1 MAAKQ
6 LRSERT
12 AEWLTRAVL
21 VGLAALWMIPL
32 VWIVTM
38 SFKPNDVL
46 MMSTAGLLPIPF
58 TLKNFND
65 IFFVSMTP
73 RWLFNSTVVALG
85 TTALTL
91 VVASLAGYAFARLD
105 FPFKRTLFIVVLA
118 GLMVPEQALVIP
130 LHSVI
135 TSWDM
140 HNTHFAL
147 MAPRVALPVGVFLM
161 TQFFKA
167 VPKELEEAAALD
179 NASRFTIFRRIM
191 LPLSI
196 PALVTLGIYTFLHSW
211 NDFFWPLVSAT
222 NTNMYTITVG
232 LASLQGNFAQTEGL
246 GFIMATAVFASL
258 PIVVV
263 YLIFQK
269 YLVRGVAL
277 STGK

>member
-73 RWLFNSTVVALG
+73 RWLFNSAVVALG

-91 VVASLAGYAFARLD
+91 VVASLAGYAFARLE

-191 LPLSI
+191 LPLSM

-258 PIVVV
+258 PIVIV

>member
-1 MAAKQ
+1 VAAKQ

-12 AEWLTRAVL
+12 AEYLIRAFL
-21 VGLAALWMIPL
+21 VVLAALWVIPL
-32 VWIVTM
+32 IWIVAM

-58 TLKNFND
+58 TTKNFSD
-65 IFFVSMTP
+65 ILFVSTTP
-73 RWLFNSTVVALG
+73 RWLFNSAVVALG
-85 TTALTL
+85 TTTLTL
-91 VVASLAGYAFARLD
+91 VVASLAGYAFARLE
-105 FPFKRTLFIVVLA
+105 FPFKRTLFIIVLA

-130 LHSVI
+130 LHTVVA
-135 TSWDM
+135 SWDL

-167 VPKELEEAAALD
+167 VPRELEEAAAID
-179 NASRFTIFRRIM
+179 NAGRFTIFRRIM
-191 LPLSI
+191 LPLSV

-211 NDFFWPLVSAT
+211 NDFFWPLVSAS
-222 NTNMYTITVG
+222 NTRMYTITVG

-246 GFIMATAVFASL
+246 GFVMATAVFASL
-258 PIVVV
+258 PIVIV
-263 YLIFQK
+263 YLIFQR

>member
-1 MAAKQ
+1 MAARQ
-6 LRSERT
+6 LRSERG
-12 AEWLTRAVL
+12 AEYLIRAVL
-21 VGLAALWMIPL
+21 VVLAALWIIPL
-32 VWIVTM
+32 IWIVAM

-58 TLKNFND
+58 TWKNFND
-65 IFFVSMTP
+65 ILFVSMTP
-73 RWLFNSTVVALG
+73 RWLLNSAIVALG

-91 VVASLAGYAFARLD
+91 IVASLAGYAFARLD
-105 FPFKRTLFIVVLA
+105 FPFKRTLFVIVLA
-118 GLMVPEQALVIP
+118 GLMVPEQSLVIP
-130 LHSVI
+130 LHAVI
-135 TSWDM
+135 TSWDL

-167 VPKELEEAAALD
+167 IPKELEEAAAID

-191 LPLSI
+191 LPLSV
-196 PALVTLGIYTFLHSW
+196 PALVTLGIFTFLHSW

-222 NTNMYTITVG
+222 NTDMYTITVG

-246 GFIMATAVFASL
+246 GFLMATAVFASL
-258 PIVVV
+258 PIVIV

-269 YLVRGVAL
+269 YLVRGIAL

>member
-1 MAAKQ
+1 MATQQ
-6 LRSERT
+6 LRSERMN
-12 AEWLTRAVL
+12 EWIIRGIL
-21 VGLAALWMIPL
+21 VALAALWVIPL
-32 VWIVTM
+32 IWIVAM
-38 SFKPNDVL
+38 SFKPNQVL
-46 MMSTAGLLPIPF
+46 MMSTAGLLPVPF
-58 TLKNFND
+58 TLKNYND
-65 IFFVSMTP
+65 ILFVSMTP
-73 RWLFNSTVVALG
+73 RWLFNSAVVALG

-105 FPFKRTLFIVVLA
+105 FPFKRTLFIIVLA

-130 LHSVI
+130 LHAVV
-135 TSWDM
+135 TSWNL

-167 VPKELEEAAALD
+167 IPKELDEAAALD
-179 NASRFTIFRRIM
+179 NASRLTIFRRIM

-222 NTNMYTITVG
+222 NTDMYTITVG

-258 PIVVV
+258 PIVIV
-263 YLIFQK
+263 YLIFQR
-269 YLVRGVAL
+269 YLVRGIAL

>member
-91 VVASLAGYAFARLD
+91 VVASLAGYAFARLE

-135 TSWDM
+135 TGWDM

>member
-6 LRSERT
+6 LRSERA
-12 AEWLTRAVL
+12 AEWLIRSIL

-91 VVASLAGYAFARLD
+91 VVASLAGYAFARLE
-105 FPFKRTLFIVVLA
+105 FPFKRTLFIIVLA
-118 GLMVPEQALVIP
+118 GLMVPNQALVIP
-130 LHSVI
+130 LHTMVA
-135 TSWDM
+135 SWDL

-147 MAPRVALPVGVFLM
+147 MAPQVALPVGVFLM

-167 VPKELEEAAALD
+167 VPKELEEAAAID
-179 NASRFTIFRRIM
+179 SASRLTIFRRIM
-191 LPLSI
+191 LPLSV

-211 NDFFWPLVSAT
+211 NDFFWPLVSAS
-222 NTNMYTITVG
+222 NTDMYTITVG

-246 GFIMATAVFASL
+246 GFVMATAVFASL
-258 PIVVV
+258 PIVIV

>member
-6 LRSERT
+6 LRSERA
-12 AEWLTRAVL
+12 AEWLIRSIL

-91 VVASLAGYAFARLD
+91 VVASLAGYAFARLE

-258 PIVVV
+258 PIVIV

>member
-1 MAAKQ
+1 MATQQ

-12 AEWLTRAVL
+12 TEWMVRAVL
-21 VGLAALWMIPL
+21 TVLAALWVLPL
-32 VWIVTM
+32 IWIVAM
-38 SFKPNDVL
+38 SFKPNDLL

-58 TLKNFND
+58 TLKNFSD
-65 IFFVSMTP
+65 ILFVSTTP
-73 RWLFNSTVVALG
+73 RWLFNSAVVALG

-105 FPFKRTLFIVVLA
+105 FPFKRVLFIIVLA
-118 GLMVPEQALVIP
+118 GLMVPEQTLVIP
-130 LHSVI
+130 LHAVV
-135 TSWDM
+135 TGWNL

-167 VPKELEEAAALD
+167 VPKELDEAAALD
-179 NASRFTIFRRIM
+179 NASRLTIFRRIM

-222 NTNMYTITVG
+222 NTDMYTITVG

-246 GFIMATAVFASL
+246 GFVMATAVFASL
-258 PIVVV
+258 PIVIV
-263 YLIFQK
+263 YLIFQR
-269 YLVRGVAL
+269 YLVRGIAL

>member
-1 MAAKQ
+1 MAAKH
-6 LRSERT
+6 LRSERA
-12 AEWLTRAVL
+12 AEWLTRSIL
-21 VGLAALWMIPL
+21 IGLAALWTIPL
-32 VWIVTM
+32 IWIVAM

-58 TLKNFND
+58 TLKNFQD
-65 IFFVSMTP
+65 ILFVSMTP
-73 RWLFNSTVVALG
+73 RWLFNSAVVALG

-91 VVASLAGYAFARLD
+91 VVASLAGYAFARLE
-105 FPFKRTLFIVVLA
+105 FPFKRTLFVIVLA
-118 GLMVPEQALVIP
+118 GMMVPQEALVIP
-130 LHSVI
+130 LHTVVA
-135 TSWDM
+135 SWEM

-167 VPKELEEAAALD
+167 IPKELEEAAALD
-179 NASRFTIFRRIM
+179 NASRLTIFRRIM

-222 NTNMYTITVG
+222 NTDMYTITVG

-258 PIVVV
+258 PIVIV
-263 YLIFQK
+263 YLIFQR
-269 YLVRGVAL
+269 YLVRGIAL

>member
-6 LRSERT
+6 LRSERA
-12 AEWLTRAVL
+12 AEWLTRSVL
-21 VGLAALWMIPL
+21 VGLAALWIVPL
-32 VWIVTM
+32 IWIIAM

-58 TLKNFND
+58 TLKNFQD
-65 IFFVSMTP
+65 ILFVSMTP
-73 RWLFNSTVVALG
+73 RWLFNSAVVALG

-105 FPFKRTLFIVVLA
+105 FPFKRTLFIIVLA
-118 GLMVPEQALVIP
+118 GMMVPQEALVIP
-130 LHSVI
+130 LHTVVA
-135 TSWDM
+135 SWEM

-179 NASRFTIFRRIM
+179 NASRLTIFRRIM

-222 NTNMYTITVG
+222 NSDMYTITVG

-258 PIVVV
+258 PIVIV
-263 YLIFQK
+263 YLIFQR
-269 YLVRGVAL
+269 YLVRGIAL

>member
-1 MAAKQ
+1 MAAKH
-6 LRSERT
+6 LRSERA
-12 AEWLTRAVL
+12 AEWLTRSIL
-21 VGLAALWMIPL
+21 IGLAALWIIPL
-32 VWIVTM
+32 IWIVAM

-58 TLKNFND
+58 TLKNFQD
-65 IFFVSMTP
+65 ILFVSMTP
-73 RWLFNSTVVALG
+73 RWLFNSAVVALG

-105 FPFKRTLFIVVLA
+105 FPFKRTLFVIVLA
-118 GLMVPEQALVIP
+118 GMMVPQEALVIP
-130 LHSVI
+130 LHTVVA
-135 TSWDM
+135 SWEM

-179 NASRFTIFRRIM
+179 NASRLTIFRRIM

-222 NTNMYTITVG
+222 NTDMYTITVG

-263 YLIFQK
+263 YLIFQR
-269 YLVRGVAL
+269 YLVRGIAL

>member
-1 MAAKQ
+1 MAAKH

-12 AEWLTRAVL
+12 AEYAIRAVL
-21 VGLAALWMIPL
+21 LVLAALWVIPL
-32 VWIVTM
+32 IWILAM
-38 SFKPNDVL
+38 SFKPNDAL

-58 TLKNFND
+58 TTKNFSD
-65 IFFVSMTP
+65 ILFVSMTP
-73 RWLFNSTVVALG
+73 RWLFNSAVVALG

-91 VVASLAGYAFARLD
+91 VVASLAGYAFARLE
-105 FPFKRTLFIVVLA
+105 FPFKRTLFIIVLA

-130 LHSVI
+130 LHAVV
-135 TSWDM
+135 TGWEL

-167 VPKELEEAAALD
+167 VPRELEEAAAID

-191 LPLSI
+191 LPLSV

-246 GFIMATAVFASL
+246 GFVMATAVFASL
-258 PIVVV
+258 PIVIV
-263 YLIFQK
+263 YLIFQR

>member
-1 MAAKQ
+1 MAAKH
-6 LRSERT
+6 LRSERA
-12 AEWLTRAVL
+12 AEWLTRSIL
-21 VGLAALWMIPL
+21 IGLAALWIIPL
-32 VWIVTM
+32 IWIVAM

-58 TLKNFND
+58 TLKNFQD
-65 IFFVSMTP
+65 ILFVSMTP
-73 RWLFNSTVVALG
+73 RWLFNSAVVALG

-105 FPFKRTLFIVVLA
+105 FPFKRTLFVIVLA
-118 GLMVPEQALVIP
+118 GMMVPQEALVIP
-130 LHSVI
+130 LHTVVA
-135 TSWDM
+135 SWEM

-179 NASRFTIFRRIM
+179 NASRLTIFRRIM

-222 NTNMYTITVG
+222 NTDMYTITVG

-258 PIVVV
+258 PIVIV
-263 YLIFQK
+263 YLIFQR
-269 YLVRGVAL
+269 YLVRGIAL

>member
-1 MAAKQ
+1 MAAKP

-12 AEWLTRAVL
+12 GEYLIRALL
-21 VGLAALWMIPL
+21 VVLAALWVIPL
-32 VWIVTM
+32 IWILAM

-58 TLKNFND
+58 TTKNFTD
-65 IFFVSMTP
+65 ILFVSMTP
-73 RWLFNSTVVALG
+73 RWLFNSAVVALG

-91 VVASLAGYAFARLD
+91 VVASLAGYAFARLE
-105 FPFKRTLFIVVLA
+105 FPFRRTLFIIVLA
-118 GLMVPEQALVIP
+118 GLMVPEQTLVIP
-130 LHSVI
+130 LHAVV
-135 TSWDM
+135 TNWDL

-167 VPKELEEAAALD
+167 IPKELEEAAAID

-246 GFIMATAVFASL
+246 GFVMATAVFASL
-258 PIVVV
+258 PIVIV
-263 YLIFQK
+263 YLIFQR
-269 YLVRGVAL
+269 YLVRGIAL

>member
-6 LRSERT
+6 LRSERA
-12 AEWLTRAVL
+12 AEWLIRSIL

-91 VVASLAGYAFARLD
+91 IVASLAGYAFARLE
-105 FPFKRTLFIVVLA
+105 FPFKRTLFIIVLA

-130 LHSVI
+130 LHSVV

-191 LPLSI
+191 LPLSM

-258 PIVVV
+258 PIVIV